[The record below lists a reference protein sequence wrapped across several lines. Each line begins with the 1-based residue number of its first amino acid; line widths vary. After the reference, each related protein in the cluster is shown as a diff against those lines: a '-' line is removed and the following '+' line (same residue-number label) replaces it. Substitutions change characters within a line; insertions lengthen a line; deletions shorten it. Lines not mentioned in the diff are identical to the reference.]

1 MSALS
6 AQLGSIILPDDIRPT
21 APDDESEEESE
32 EEIEPPKEK
41 VGTKRRSNRSM
52 ATEVVCVA
60 GPG

>member
-32 EEIEPPKEK
+32 EEIIEK